1 MVETR
6 QHIAQQRDPKI
17 DFAKGVL
24 IVLVVLGHCIQISYA
39 GSNEFYSN
47 GLFKLIYSFHMPAF
61 MLISGWLFYS
71 SRNKAY
77 SKIAVAKL
85 QHIGIPILA
94 FCGVCYCLTIL
105 GSYLVSREIASI
117 WSLIWGFKIYIQRSH
132 AMWFLLSVLINS
144 MIVGLTPPRK
154 NSDILL
160 WFIAVGMLIIPKN
173 AYLYAECIYMF
184 PYFLAGYLL
193 HMNGKYILVDLQ
205 KSTLYILAVISCIG
219 LIFFNNDT
227 YIYTTGISL
236 WTEHPIHQLLID
248 THRFAIGLSMS
259 LIFFYLVNTIPDSWC
274 TTPWFR
280 KLAEC
285 GQTSL
290 AVYGFQNILV
300 FIFIGRFFSYFDY
313 NGIAR
318 FPIVIITASAVLA
331 LCYLCIAICKKSNTL
346 SILFCGTQAHN
357 RKNQ

>member
-1 MVETR
+1 MAETR
-6 QHIAQQRDPKI
+6 QHIARQRDPRI

-47 GLFKLIYSFHMPAF
+47 WLFKLIYSFHMPAF

-85 QHIGIPILA
+85 QQIGIPFIA

-117 WSLIWGFKIYIQRSH
+117 GSFILGFKTYILSSH

-144 MIVGLTPPRK
+144 MIVGLIPPRK
-154 NSDILL
+154 KSDILL
-160 WFIAVGMLIIPKN
+160 WIIALGMLIIPKN

-184 PYFLAGYLL
+184 PYFIGGYLL
-193 HMNGKYILVDLQ
+193 HMNGKYILVDLK
-205 KSTLYILAVISCIG
+205 KSRLYLLAVISCIG
-219 LIFFNNDT
+219 LVFFDKET
-227 YIYTTGISL
+227 YIYTTGVSL

-248 THRFAIGLSMS
+248 THRFVIGLSLS
-259 LIFFYLVNTIPDSWC
+259 LIFFYFVNKIPNSLC

-285 GQTSL
+285 GKTSL
-290 AVYGFQNILV
+290 AIYGFQNILV
-300 FIFIGRFFSYFDY
+300 FIFISRLFTYFDY

-318 FPIVIITASAVLA
+318 FPIVIATTAIVLT
-331 LCYLCIAICKKSNTL
+331 LCHWCIAICKKS
-346 SILFCGTQAHN
+346 SILDMLFCGAKPRN
-357 RKNQ
+357 NKN